1 MKFTKEGYQLSYREL
16 CRIFALGL
24 VYATTLG
31 AQAAAAETVFP
42 TKPVRMIVA
51 FPPGQATDIVAR
63 MLAEELT
70 KVRKRQ
76 VVIDNR
82 AGGANIPG
90 TVAGRDAPADG
101 YTITFAT
108 SSSLAVNPSLYATLP
123 YDPKKDFAMVNAVF
137 FSPWVIVAHPGTPY
151 HTLKEMIDTAKKNP
165 GALTWGYGATA
176 LQLAAELFRF
186 RVGVDIVGVPY
197 KGSGPAITDLLGGQ
211 IPMLVDTMAATL
223 PHIKAGK
230 IKGLASLSAHRVLLL
245 PDLPTVI
252 ELGYPGVEGSGWGG
266 LVVPKATP
274 GEIVEKIGA
283 DVRQILKDPGMQQRI
298 LDRGAV
304 VDARGP
310 KEWTGFVNAEIAKWA
325 DIARRANVKAE

>member
-1 MKFTKEGYQLSYREL
+1 MSYRKFMKT
-16 CRIFALGL
+16 FAPALICAIVVG
-24 VYATTLG
+24 VPT
-31 AQAAAAETVFP
+31 AAADTTYP

-63 MLAEELT
+63 MLGEELS
-70 KVRKRQ
+70 KVWKRQ

-90 TVAGRDAPADG
+90 TLAGRDAPPDG
-101 YTITFAT
+101 YTLTFAT
-108 SSSLAVNPSLYATLP
+108 SSSMAVNPSLYSNLP
-123 YDPKKDFAMVNAVF
+123 YDPKRDFAMVNGVF
-137 FSPWVIVAHPGTPY
+137 FSPWIIVAHPATPY
-151 HTLKEMIDTAKKNP
+151 STLKEMVDVAKKNP

-176 LQLAAELFRF
+176 LQLAAELFKF

-211 IPMLVDTMAATL
+211 IPMLIDTMAATL

-230 IKGLASLSAHRVLLL
+230 IKGLASLSAHRAPLL
-245 PDLPTVI
+245 PELPTVI

-274 GEIVEKIGA
+274 REIVEKIGA
-283 DVRQILKDPGMQQRI
+283 DVRLILKDPGMQQRI
-298 LDRGAV
+298 LERGAV

-310 KEWTGFVNAEIAKWA
+310 KEWTQFVNAEITKWA
-325 DIARRANVKAE
+325 EIARRANVKAE